1 MIRSE
6 DISTSVFGMMIA
18 VLAFLIVFLFSN
30 HFRPPIPS
38 YYVPAGRLVMLSVAA
53 LFMLISRYSL
63 FRNYK
68 HDMLF
73 LTVFGLLSAS
83 LFVVPSTSPAGSLI
97 NILILAPFVEEFF
110 FRGFMIGLVY
120 DSAFHERD
128 QKVKVCSA
136 VTTIIVSLG
145 GFMVMHPLNEYLFS
159 FVYGFYF
166 TTIFLA
172 YRSLRDSPVSKYA
185 VLIPV
190 LPHLMNNFIVYSLN
204 LPSNIGQ
211 AITIGTITLILVVWS
226 IMIYNRV
233 TYKLR
238 ARFLEEL

>member
-1 MIRSE
+1 
-6 DISTSVFGMMIA
+6 
-18 VLAFLIVFLFSN
+18 
-30 HFRPPIPS
+30 
-38 YYVPAGRLVMLSVAA
+38 
-53 LFMLISRYSL
+53 
-63 FRNYK
+63 
-68 HDMLF
+68 
-73 LTVFGLLSAS
+73 
-83 LFVVPSTSPAGSLI
+83 
-97 NILILAPFVEEFF
+97 
-110 FRGFMIGLVY
+110 
-120 DSAFHERD
+120 
-128 QKVKVCSA
+128 
-136 VTTIIVSLG
+136 
-145 GFMVMHPLNEYLFS
+145 NEYLFS